1 MRRVIASMF
10 IATLLAGTG
19 TGTVQGQ
26 QASEE
31 RVAAQIQLTTS
42 ALAGVTGVAAQVVG
56 GTSSVFLNG
65 DTAFP
70 MASTYKIAIAMA
82 LLHKVDQ
89 GEISL
94 DEMVPI
100 SPEAIVFS
108 KPIASNFI
116 HPGIALSVANLLEV
130 MIVHSDNTAT
140 DALLGLV
147 DGPGEVTKW
156 LRTVGIQDMRL
167 DRSTAD
173 LLRDFYGV
181 EPGLAHLAE
190 VGQKAQADPAL
201 VIAAQPS
208 FEADPR
214 DQATPRAMLKLLIT
228 LVGEQALSA
237 NSSALLLGIMG
248 RTITVPQRIP
258 GLLPPGTATARKSG
272 TIGGVANDVGFVTL
286 PDGRK
291 LALVVFTK
299 SSATPPE
306 SRDLA
311 VAEAARILYDYF
323 VIHW

>member
-1 MRRVIASMF
+1 MRRVISSIF
-10 IATLLAGTG
+10 IATLLTG
-19 TGTVQGQ
+19 TGSVQGQ

-31 RVAAQIQLTTS
+31 RVAAHIQAATS
-42 ALAGVTGVAAQVVG
+42 ALAGVTGVAAKVVG

-65 DTAFP
+65 DTTFP

-82 LLHKVDQ
+82 LLHKVDR

-116 HPGIALSVANLLEV
+116 HPGIALSVVNLLEV
-130 MIVHSDNTAT
+130 MIVHSDNSAT

-147 DGPGEVTKW
+147 GGPGEVTKW
-156 LRTVGIQDMRL
+156 LRTVGIEDMRL

-190 VGQKAQADPAL
+190 VAQKAQADPAL

-214 DQATPRAMLKLLIT
+214 DQSTPRAMLKLLIA
-228 LVGEQALSA
+228 LAGEQALSA
-237 NSSALLLGIMG
+237 NSSELLLGIMG

-258 GLLPPGTATARKSG
+258 GLLPPGTAIARKSG
-272 TIGGVANDVGFVTL
+272 TVGGVANDVGFVTL

-291 LALVVFTK
+291 LAMVVFTK
-299 SSATPPE
+299 SSTTPVE
-306 SRDLA
+306 SRDRA

-323 VIHW
+323 AIHW